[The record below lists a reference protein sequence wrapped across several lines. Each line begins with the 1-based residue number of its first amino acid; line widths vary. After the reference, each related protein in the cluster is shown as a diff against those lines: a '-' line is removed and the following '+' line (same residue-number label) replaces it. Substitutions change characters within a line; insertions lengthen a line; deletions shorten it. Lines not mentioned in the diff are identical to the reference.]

1 MDSESRGG
9 LGGSATAD
17 HQSLTSSNHLFP
29 LQQCAEKLLK
39 AALLASG
46 GAIPKTHDLNTL
58 STLLSGLDPTW
69 VWDLDVLEELSTNAV
84 ASRYPGYT
92 LDPQDAAD
100 TMHRAGELRSALL
113 KRLAV

>member
-1 MDSESRGG
+1 M
-9 LGGSATAD
+9 GGSATAD

-84 ASRYPGYT
+84 ASRYPGDT
-92 LDPQDAAD
+92 LDPQDAVN
-100 TMHRAGELRSALL
+100 TTHRAGELRSALL
-113 KRLAV
+113 KRLAF